1 MITASVEDRDR
12 TWPTRRARVLLGTAA
27 VAAFGLATPVQSQEI
42 PTSPQGL
49 RVGVALSGG
58 SAKGFAHVGVLRVL
72 EAAGVRIDAVAGTSM
87 GAVIGGLYASGL
99 SVDSVAQV
107 IATANWDV
115 LLSDGAERD
124 RRFLHQRR
132 FDERAVLNLPVDG
145 GGVSL
150 AAGATNGSNVMRLA
164 ERATWPVATVR
175 SFADLPRPF
184 TAVATDIETGQAVP
198 LTQGVLSEALRASV
212 GIPGAFEPF
221 ELGGRLLVDGAVA
234 RNLPAAD
241 ARALG
246 VDFVIC
252 SDVSDLLAQRED
264 LESIVDV
271 IGQMLTLSMERS
283 NEEQRGLCD
292 IVIRPDT
299 EGLSSRAWNEH
310 EQWFARGA
318 AAAELRRDDIRAV
331 AAEQGPGRAPLR
343 ATIEPLGDSVRVEF
357 VQVEG
362 ATRVETL
369 ELVRAEIGV
378 DEGEY
383 VSADALSS
391 RLSDLAATGLFGLAR
406 YRLDR
411 VPGGVALIVH
421 VEERP
426 RDRVGVG
433 LRYDD
438 ERRAAL
444 LFTTTIH
451 NLVRYGS
458 VSRFELRVGEET
470 RIQLSYLRRHS
481 VTGRV
486 EGGTTLAW
494 SQGTLLLGDSTR
506 VETGIEITSLSTGL
520 AFVFGRST
528 SLGVEVLGERTVS
541 DDTELPDVLLAS
553 ASLVLD
559 HESLDQL
566 DFPQSGIDATARW
579 EYGVTDVQTG
589 GNFTG
594 GTAAGTAFLP
604 LHERWTFELGGFAG
618 AASGADLPTHR
629 LFFVGGAHPSAI
641 FAMSQPLFQG
651 VPSEQLMGQAAQ
663 VGRLALRWRAPRGL
677 HLRAGLDIG
686 GAMPTWT
693 FPMEDPIVGWALA
706 AGVSTPLGPAVLQ
719 WARASDGFG
728 DQLTVRVGRRF

>member
-1 MITASVEDRDR
+1 MPE
-12 TWPTRRARVLLGTAA
+12 PLRRARTLLGMAA
-27 VAAFGLATPVQSQEI
+27 AATLVLAIPVRAQGTGSQAE
-42 PTSPQGL
+42 GL
-49 RVGVALSGG
+49 RVGIALSGG

-72 EAAGVRIDAVAGTSM
+72 EEAGVRIDAVAGTSM
-87 GAVIGGLYASGL
+87 GAVVGGLYASGL
-99 SVDSVAQV
+99 SVDSIAQI
-107 IATANWDV
+107 IATADWDV
-115 LLSDGAERD
+115 VLADGAERD

-132 FDERAVLNLPVDG
+132 FDERSVLNLPVDG

-150 AAGATNGSNVMRLA
+150 AAGATDGSNVMRLA
-164 ERATWPVATVR
+164 ERTTWPVATVR

-184 TAVATDIETGQAVP
+184 TAVATDIETGEAVA
-198 LTQGVLSEALRASV
+198 LTQGVLSEAMRASV

-221 ELGGRLLVDGAVA
+221 ALDGRLLVDGAVA

-241 ARALG
+241 VRALG

-252 SDVSDLLAQRED
+252 SDVSDDLAQGED

-271 IGQMLTLSMERS
+271 LGQVLTLSMVRS
-283 NEEQRGLCD
+283 NEEQRRLCD
-292 IVIRPDT
+292 IVVRPDT

-310 EQWFARGA
+310 EQWFTRGA
-318 AAAELRRDDIRAV
+318 SAAELYRDDIRAV
-331 AAEQGPGRAPLR
+331 AEGQGPRPEPLR
-343 ATIEPLGDSVRVEF
+343 APIESLGDSVRVDF

-362 ATRVETL
+362 ATRAQTL
-369 ELVRAEIGV
+369 ELVREEIGV
-378 DEGEY
+378 VEGEY
-383 VSADALSS
+383 VSAEALSS
-391 RLSDLAATGLFGLAR
+391 RLSDLDATGLFGLVR

-411 VPGGVALIVH
+411 VPGGIALTLH
-421 VEERP
+421 VEEQP

-458 VSRFELRVGEET
+458 ISRFELRVGEET
-470 RIQLSYLRRHS
+470 RILLSYLRRHS

-520 AFVFGRST
+520 GFVFGRST
-528 SLGVEVLGERTVS
+528 SLGVELLGERTVS
-541 DDTELPDVLLAS
+541 DDALLPDVLLAS

-566 DFPQSGIDATARW
+566 DFPRSGIDATVRW
-579 EYGVTDVQTG
+579 EYGVTDIQDAG
-589 GNFTG
+589 SFTV
-594 GTAAGTAFLP
+594 GTATGTAFLP
-604 LHERWTFELGGFAG
+604 LHDRWSLEFGGFAG
-618 AASGADLPTHR
+618 SASGADLPTHR

-641 FAMSQPLFQG
+641 FTMSQPLFQG
-651 VPSEQLMGQAAQ
+651 VASEQLMGQAAQ
-663 VGRLALRWRAPRGL
+663 VGRLALRWRAPRGV
-677 HLRAGLDIG
+677 HLRAGVDIG
-686 GAMPTWT
+686 GAMPAWK
-693 FPMEDPIVGWALA
+693 FPIDDPVVGWALA